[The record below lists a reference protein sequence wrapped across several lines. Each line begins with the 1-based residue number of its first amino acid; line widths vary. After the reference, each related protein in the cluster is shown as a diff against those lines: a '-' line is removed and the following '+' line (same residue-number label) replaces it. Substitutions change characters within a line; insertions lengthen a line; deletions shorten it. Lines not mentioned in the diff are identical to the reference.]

1 MGISGFNLQKKGC
14 VIGRIFTLG
23 NSISRL
29 LLCFIISTLLVGC
42 ITIEVPSDTE
52 SNSEPNTPTSIE
64 KMEKLGYNFNYHAG
78 DDPYW
83 EAENS
88 IDGWTFRI
96 WESGAFGMSGQ
107 FDKNFD
113 AQTEASIDFF
123 ESLDVSPEQASFTN
137 QLIVRA
143 MANAN
148 GEASACDKGLCCIG
162 QVVMSQEIYIWY
174 CEAE

>member
-1 MGISGFNLQKKGC
+1 MNKWE
-14 VIGRIFTLG
+14 IFTLP
-23 NSISRL
+23 RL
-29 LLCFIISTLLVGC
+29 TIRFLLHFLIPILLVGC
-42 ITIEVPSDTE
+42 ITIEVPADSE
-52 SNSEPNTPTSIE
+52 SNSGPNTPSSVE
-64 KMEKLGYNFNYHAG
+64 RMENLGYNFIYHSG

-88 IDGWTFRI
+88 TQGWTFRI

-137 QLIVRA
+137 QLTVEA

-148 GEASACDKGLCCIG
+148 GEASACDKGLCCNA
-162 QVVMSQEIYIWY
+162 QVVMSQEVYLWY
-174 CEAE
+174 CELE